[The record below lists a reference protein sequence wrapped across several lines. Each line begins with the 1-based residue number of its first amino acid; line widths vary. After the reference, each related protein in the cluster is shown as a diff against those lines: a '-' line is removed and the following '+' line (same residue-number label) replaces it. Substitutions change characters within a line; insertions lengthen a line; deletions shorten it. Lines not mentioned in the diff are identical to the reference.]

1 MVQGILD
8 IADHV
13 TLRGAPARHG
23 RVDIDSPA
31 FGAMQTEQRRVV
43 LGVLPTTDEQHLAAA
58 APNGGDQLTVKMSA
72 ILAIDNPTIAKP
84 HVETTAGGPR
94 EKPARYP
101 APQAASRLLFHL
113 ARVANLL
120 HPHGRRDLYRK
131 AAVLTRPTI
140 LTITANLIEYL
151 PLAMLGKWILNQ
163 SAPP

>member
-1 MVQGILD
+1 MIWLIKD

-13 TLRGAPARHG
+13 PFRSAPPSSD
-23 RVDIDSPA
+23 RVDIDGPA
-31 FGAMQTEQRRVV
+31 LQSARREQPWTVLRVFA
-43 LGVLPTTDEQHLAAA
+43 TTDEQHFAAT
-58 APNGGDQLTVKMSA
+58 APNDGDQLTIKMSA
-72 ILAIDNPTIAKP
+72 ILTIDNPKIAKP
-84 HVETTAGGPR
+84 HVEATASGPR
-94 EKPARYP
+94 EKPTRYP
-101 APQAASRLLFHL
+101 APQAASRLLFHV